1 MCAAVQV
8 QIAMVV
14 APATKQNRE
23 VGLTREHDSVARAAV
38 SVFAA
43 VRITA
48 FTAISLTG
56 LFAFDRS

>member
-1 MCAAVQV
+1 MCDAVQV

-14 APATKQNRE
+14 ARATKQTWEIGLSRE
-23 VGLTREHDSVARAAV
+23 YDSVARAAV

>member
-1 MCAAVQV
+1 MCDAVQV

-14 APATKQNRE
+14 ARATTQNWE
-23 VGLTREHDSVARAAV
+23 VGLTREYDSVARAAV

-48 FTAISLTG
+48 FTTISLTG
-56 LFAFDRS
+56 LITVDRS